1 MGQQEKQLGQV
12 KIAVG
17 GTPEALYSP
26 GASTTGIV
34 TNIIV
39 CEEAGVAATFSL
51 YVDADGSAALAA
63 NTIFKDVALVAN
75 ETIILQVN
83 LPFDAA
89 TGTLSCEGSTTDVI
103 FTASGLEIT

>member
-1 MGQQEKQLGQV
+1 MGMQEKQLGQV

-39 CEEAGVAATFSL
+39 CEEAGAAATFSL
-51 YVDADGSAALAA
+51 YVDADGALTGAV
-63 NTIFKDVALVAN
+63 NTIFKDVPLQAN
-75 ETIILQVN
+75 ETKLLQVN
-83 LPFDAA
+83 LPFDADA
-89 TGTLSCEGSTTDVI
+89 GTLSCEGSTTDVV